1 MLDKEN
7 IMLCWQ
13 ALSVHG
19 LINQMYMTVEECAE
33 LIKSICKVRRDD
45 GHVTDQ
51 HDEDF
56 REELVD
62 VIVMAEQMRLM
73 LKMDMDEVNRRAKAK
88 LERALQDGQ

>member
-1 MLDKEN
+1 MLDKDN
-7 IMLCWQ
+7 RDRCWRLM
-13 ALSVHG
+13 ALNG
-19 LINQMYMTVEECAE
+19 LQFQMYMTIEEAAE
-33 LIKSICKVRRDD
+33 LIKAICKVHRDD

-62 VIVMAEQMRLM
+62 TIVMCEQMRLM

-88 LERALQDGQ
+88 LERALQGG

>member
-1 MLDKEN
+1 MLDTYN
-7 IMLCWQ
+7 ITLCWK
-13 ALSVHG
+13 ALSRHG
-19 LINQMYMTVEECAE
+19 LTYQMYMMIEEAAE
-33 LIKSICKVRRDD
+33 LIKAICKVRRDD

-62 VIVMAEQMRLM
+62 TIVMAEQMRLM

-88 LERALQDGQ
+88 LERALQDG